1 LEARPIIEN
10 LIVPVLNRYDLLDR
24 MVGSIDYPVVH
35 LLIIDNGAS
44 SVLEDMAIDVPAC
57 VEHTTYLP
65 MPANL
70 GVAASWNLGIKSFPY
85 AERWFIAS
93 NDVRFEPGALGR
105 LSEARSDE
113 ITLSSMFPHWQ
124 AFALGYEAVKRVG
137 LFDEGFFPAYFE
149 DNDYQRRAERAGVAI
164 RRLEVPMIHDNSS
177 TIRSDE
183 RLLNQNSRTFT
194 SNQAHFSEKVA
205 RDDFGAGS
213 WSVERRRLNGWE
225 AGR

>member
-1 LEARPIIEN
+1 MEARPIIEN

-205 RDDFGAGS
+205 REDFGAGS

>member
-1 LEARPIIEN
+1 MLEN

-24 MVGSIDYPVVH
+24 MVSSIDYPIGH
-35 LLIIDNGAS
+35 LLIIDNGAAD
-44 SVLEDMAIDVPAC
+44 VLEDMAIDVPAC
-57 VEHTTYLP
+57 VQRTTYLP

-85 AERWFIAS
+85 ADRWFIAS
-93 NDVRFEPGALGR
+93 NDVQFHPGALQT
-105 LSEARSDE
+105 LSEARTDE

-137 LFDEGFFPAYFE
+137 LFDEGFFPAFCE
-149 DNDYQRRAERAGVAI
+149 DNDMARRAEHAGVTI
-164 RRLEVPMIHDNSS
+164 CRLEVPMLHDNSS
-177 TIRSDE
+177 TINSDPA
-183 RLLNQNSRTFT
+183 LFQKNAKTFPT
-194 SNQAHFSEKVA
+194 NAEYFYDKCA
-205 RDDFGAGS
+205 RDDYSAGG

>member
-1 LEARPIIEN
+1 MLEN

-24 MVGSIDYPVVH
+24 MVSSIDYPVKH

-44 SVLEDMAIDVPAC
+44 DVLEDMAIEVPDC

-85 AERWFIAS
+85 DERWFIAS
-93 NDVRFEPGALGR
+93 NDVRFEPGALQR

-113 ITLSSMFPHWQ
+113 ITLSAMFPHWQ

-149 DNDYQRRAERAGVAI
+149 DNDYQRRAQEFGVKVVHI
-164 RRLEVPMIHDNSS
+164 DVQMIHDNSS
-177 TIRSDE
+177 TLLSDPHFVS
-183 RLLNQNSRTFT
+183 RNSNTFSNNQTHFT
-194 SNQAHFSEKVA
+194 EKVA
-205 RDDFGAGS
+205 REDFGAGS

-225 AGR
+225 VGR